1 MIMLQELLSQV
12 EILESKSSA
21 NPAIS
26 GLAYHSERVQP
37 GSLFFCIKGFKTD
50 GHCYLE
56 RAKEKGAAAAIVE
69 EINPLVE

>member
-37 GSLFFCIKGFKTD
+37 GSLFFLHQG
-50 GHCYLE
+50 L
-56 RAKEKGAAAAIVE
+56 
-69 EINPLVE
+69 